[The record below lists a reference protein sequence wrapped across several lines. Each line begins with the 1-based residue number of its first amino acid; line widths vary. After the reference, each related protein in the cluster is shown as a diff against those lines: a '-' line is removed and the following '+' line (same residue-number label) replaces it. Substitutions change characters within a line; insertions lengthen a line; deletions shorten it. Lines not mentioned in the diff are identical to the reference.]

1 MMAREG
7 DAHLA
12 LLEECASV
20 AHSIAALRGPMF
32 AAYLKA
38 VDVGDNHAI
47 ASSWAAVCSS
57 HWR

>member
-1 MMAREG
+1 MRAREG

-12 LLEECASV
+12 LLEEGASV

-47 ASSWAAVCSS
+47 ASRWAAVCSS